1 MGHHFKKR
9 VSITTISI
17 GMMAWQRGRQRRG
30 EILGCGWWS
39 EKGMV
44 GQVGMGERISCVD
57 VFFSFFLFYCVYL
70 YGRTIIKV
78 SYLTVHFC
86 FSRCMTYLACTCQKS
101 SLLQILFSKPFV
113 KIVLEKQPSLE
124 KDFKIYIYTLFS
136 SLLVCYKYFML
147 TNDHACAPIKHA
159 YAQLLG

>member
-44 GQVGMGERISCVD
+44 NISN
-57 VFFSFFLFYCVYL
+57 LL
-70 YGRTIIKV
+70 
-78 SYLTVHFC
+78 C
-86 FSRCMTYLACTCQKS
+86 FT
-101 SLLQILFSKPFV
+101 
-113 KIVLEKQPSLE
+113 
-124 KDFKIYIYTLFS
+124 
-136 SLLVCYKYFML
+136 
-147 TNDHACAPIKHA
+147 KHA
-159 YAQLLG
+159 RAKVHKSEL